1 MKQWASIRKKRM
13 PNKVKDFL
21 YDYSIRIQSS
31 LGIVFL
37 VFGQTPLEYAV
48 AIGLF
53 AMSIWDYFEGRPV

>member
-1 MKQWASIRKKRM
+1 M